1 MIDTEYLI
9 LGAGP
14 AGTWAVR
21 GIRQEDREGR
31 IVIAGSDPRR
41 AYSLP
46 MLSKGYI
53 QGRYAEEKLYLVKED
68 YYESNGAVFLGGSAA
83 VGIDTDSKSVELQN
97 GQKVFYR
104 KLLISTGGSPL
115 ELDVPGAGLRRIYYL
130 RTLDD
135 ARMIKSA
142 CESAKSAVVIGGSF
156 VGVELAAALRERGLS
171 VSLIMPED
179 YVWRNL
185 MPEALGRYIMG
196 ILEEHGVLIF
206 PSQAVVAFGGSE
218 ELAESAITADGSVF
232 EADVF
237 GVGTGIRLNTGFL
250 EGTDI
255 ATSRGV
261 LVDAYLETNIEGV
274 FAAGDVAEYEDSVLG
289 TIRLTGHI
297 ENAQQQGRAAG
308 RNMAGA
314 REKYVH
320 VTGYDTEVF
329 GTSLIFVG
337 APGYGHEHVMRGS
350 ADKPEG
356 SFSFRDGKL
365 VGAVLVDPGGKE
377 IRAVRDIIGM
387 LDTPAGRW
395 IDSLSDPSSDIA
407 ALAEEMKGGNGW
419 EDKIDR

>member
-1 MIDTEYLI
+1 MIETDYLI

-21 GIRQEDREGR
+21 GIRHEDKEGR

-53 QGRYAEEKLYLVKED
+53 QGRYPEEKLYLVKEEF
-68 YYESNGAVFLGGSAA
+68 YESNGAVFINGNGAA
-83 VGIDTDSKSVELQN
+83 GVDTERMVAELED
-97 GQKVFYR
+97 GREISYR

-115 ELDVPGAGLRRIYYL
+115 ELPVPGAGLRRIYYL

-142 CESAKSAVVIGGSF
+142 CESAKSAVVIGGGF

-171 VSLIMPED
+171 VKLIMPED
-179 YVWRNL
+179 YVWQPL
-185 MPEALGRYIMG
+185 IPEALGKYITG
-196 ILEEHGVLIF
+196 ILEEHGIEIF
-206 PSQAVVAFGGSE
+206 PRQAVVAFGGSD
-218 ELAESAITADGSVF
+218 ELAESVITADGGVF

-237 GVGTGIRLNTGFL
+237 GVGAGIKLNTGFL
-250 EGTDI
+250 EG
-255 ATSRGV
+255 SRIETGRGI
-261 LVDAYLETNIEGV
+261 LADKYLETNIEGV
-274 FAAGDVAEYEDSVLG
+274 FAAGDVAEFEDVILG
-289 TIRLTGHI
+289 GRHVTGHI
-297 ENAQQQGRAAG
+297 ENAQHQGRAAG

-314 REKYVH
+314 GEEYAR

-329 GTSLIFVG
+329 GTSLVFMG
-337 APGYGHEHVMRGS
+337 APGYGHEHVIRGGS
-350 ADKPEG
+350 GKPLG

-365 VGAVLVDPGGKE
+365 VGAVLVNPGGKE
-377 IRAVRDIIGM
+377 VRALREIIGM
-387 LDTPAGRW
+387 RDARVFKKR
-395 IDSLSDPSSDIA
+395 DSLCDPAADIA

-419 EDKIDR
+419 EG